1 MGSSCISLGNSLD
14 SIRNL
19 DLKDCKHLAKKERM
33 DTAVR
38 TPHENGTLRNRG
50 RGYPL
55 ENNMM
60 SARSLNSAFDDSG
73 RRVLDVFVVATV
85 VLGAI
90 ELNNGRAS
98 SLSSSSF

>member
-1 MGSSCISLGNSLD
+1 M
-14 SIRNL
+14 
-19 DLKDCKHLAKKERM
+19 DCKHLAKKERM

-60 SARSLNSAFDDSG
+60 SIRSFNSAFDDSG
-73 RRVLDVFVVATV
+73 RRVLDVFAFAIV
-85 VLGAI
+85 VLADRVI
-90 ELNNGRAS
+90 ELNNGRVS
-98 SLSSSSF
+98 SLVPCSF